1 MFIYTNKTKQNHCFV
16 SFILALVTIVT
27 RFFFVRIYSIR
38 ISRLRFGQNIL
49 GISKNNRLGM
59 RLTVLNESLH
69 HGMQFKAIS
78 GGGEGTEFEKLKLE
92 VKNNR
97 AWEKMSPFL

>member
-1 MFIYTNKTKQNHCFV
+1 MRSSKDLRINDPEPKRGTYT
-16 SFILALVTIVT
+16 L
-27 RFFFVRIYSIR
+27 FFVRIYSIR

-97 AWEKMSPFL
+97 AWEKISPFL

>member
-1 MFIYTNKTKQNHCFV
+1 MVLTEYSPMRLYSGFYGILDISTN
-16 SFILALVTIVT
+16 
-27 RFFFVRIYSIR
+27 IR
-38 ISRLRFGQNIL
+38 I
-49 GISKNNRLGM
+49 GIY
-59 RLTVLNESLH
+59 LTVSNESLH

-97 AWEKMSPFL
+97 AWEKISLFL

>member
-1 MFIYTNKTKQNHCFV
+1 
-16 SFILALVTIVT
+16 
-27 RFFFVRIYSIR
+27 
-38 ISRLRFGQNIL
+38 
-49 GISKNNRLGM
+49 M

-78 GGGEGTEFEKLKLE
+78 GGGEGREYEKLKLE

-97 AWEKMSPFL
+97 AWEKISPFL

>member
-1 MFIYTNKTKQNHCFV
+1 MIHAFLFI
-16 SFILALVTIVT
+16 
-27 RFFFVRIYSIR
+27 RIYSIR
-38 ISRLRFGQNIL
+38 ISRLRFGLNIL
-49 GISKNNRLGM
+49 GISKNNRPGM

-97 AWEKMSPFL
+97 AWEKISPFL

>member
-1 MFIYTNKTKQNHCFV
+1 
-16 SFILALVTIVT
+16 
-27 RFFFVRIYSIR
+27 
-38 ISRLRFGQNIL
+38 
-49 GISKNNRLGM
+49 M

-78 GGGEGTEFEKLKLE
+78 GGGEGGREYEKLKLE

-97 AWEKMSPFL
+97 AWEKISPFL